1 MTRDLAFIP
10 ENKNFAKRPSRSRLQ
25 FRRFTMSIF
34 VIWLSLNSLIFFIEG
49 VQAGSGEDF
58 YKLLEIQPN
67 SSKQEIKKAYRRL
80 SMKYHPDKNP
90 GDEEA
95 ADYYKMINRAY
106 EVLSND
112 ETREVYDAGGEDNLE
127 RFE

>member
-10 ENKNFAKRPSRSRLQ
+10 ENKNFTKRSSRSRLQ

-95 ADYYKMINRAY
+95 ADYYKKINRAY

>member
-1 MTRDLAFIP
+1 MTRDLAFTQ